1 MHNLDTTG
9 WDEFPFEVNG
19 VNYISKIAP
28 DSPFQ
33 SRVKAL
39 PAGIFESMN
48 AAAIRDLVGVNLSKE
63 DIIAKL
69 LNVNEH
75 ASHAVIELA

>member
-9 WDEFPFEVNG
+9 WSEFPFEVNG
-19 VNYISKIAP
+19 VRFISKLSP

-33 SRVKAL
+33 QRVKAL

-69 LNVNEH
+69 HHVNEF
-75 ASHAVIELA
+75 ASHAVIELV

>member
-19 VNYISKIAP
+19 VNYVSKLAP
-28 DSPFQ
+28 NSEFQ

-39 PAGIFESMN
+39 PAGVFESMN

-63 DIIAKL
+63 DIIEKL
-69 LNVNEH
+69 LHINKH
-75 ASHAVIELA
+75 GSHAVIELV